1 MRRGRKVFVFLPALI
16 ALLSL
21 NVCAQQGDIPI
32 GDSPQVGPS
41 DAAVTI
47 VEFTDYR

>member
-1 MRRGRKVFVFLPALI
+1 MRRIKKVFIFLAVLT

-21 NVCAQQGDIPI
+21 NVYAVDIPI
-32 GDSPQVGPS
+32 GDSSQVGPS

-47 VEFTDYR
+47 IEFTDYR